1 MLLLDYGDKRPLY
14 EQVVERMQ
22 NLILSGGIEAES
34 QLPSVR
40 QMALDLAI
48 NPNTIQRAY
57 GELERTGYIYSVKG
71 RGNFVRDEE
80 DLQKLRREKM
90 HDVLKAALEDCRR
103 AGMTKEELLEEFR
116 KIMEE
121 TR

>member
-1 MLLLDYGDKRPLY
+1 MLLLDYGDKRPIY

-34 QLPSVR
+34 QLSSVR
-40 QMALDLAI
+40 QMALDLAV

-80 DLQKLRREKM
+80 SLQKLRREKL
-90 HDVLKAALEDCRR
+90 HGVLKAALEDCRR
-103 AGMTKEELLEEFR
+103 AGMTKEELLEEFT